1 MKGKEPPGEN
11 PDERLRKEVKA
22 ALQLVKKAEDY
33 CDTLL
38 IRLKG
43 KKMAS
48 LCVEQAKILKPK
60 LMAVKKVLAQE
71 DTSKATLRA
80 KKEGEAYLKELA
92 SLKKYAA
99 PHLKSSEVK

>member
-1 MKGKEPPGEN
+1 MEDPEEK
-11 PDERLRKEVKA
+11 LRKEIRA
-22 ALQLVKKAEDY
+22 SLQTIKKAEDY

-48 LCVEQAKILKPK
+48 LCVDQAKLLKPK
-60 LMAVKKVLAQE
+60 LLQVKKVLANE
-71 DTSKATLRA
+71 DTSKATLKA

-99 PHLKSSEVK
+99 PHLKSSDVK